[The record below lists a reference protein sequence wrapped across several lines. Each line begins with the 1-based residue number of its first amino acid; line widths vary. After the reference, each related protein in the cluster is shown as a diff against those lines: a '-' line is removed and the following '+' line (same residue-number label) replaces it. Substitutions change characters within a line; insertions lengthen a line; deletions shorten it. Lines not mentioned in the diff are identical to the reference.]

1 MNTPIDLLDLLRAH
15 LASAELP
22 ALWSVNVTA
31 SSAGPSV
38 SMQLASREPPEL
50 AAGLLAW
57 ADTLA
62 EVTTE
67 AWRVPSGERVHLS
80 VIGQLP
86 EGITIRAY
94 GAIAFTER
102 GIGTGLA
109 PDART
114 TVPLAALRTMAASR
128 EMRV

>member
-1 MNTPIDLLDLLRAH
+1 MNTPIDLLDSLHAH
-15 LASAELP
+15 LASFELP

-31 SSAGPSV
+31 SSSGPSV
-38 SMQLASREPPEL
+38 SVQLACHEPPEI

-57 ADTLA
+57 ADTLT

-67 AWRVPSGERVHLS
+67 AWRVPSGECVHLS
-80 VIGQLP
+80 VIGLLP

-94 GAIAFTER
+94 GGIAFTDC
-102 GIGTGLA
+102 GIGAGLA

-114 TVPLAALRTMAASR
+114 TMSLAALRTMAAPG
-128 EMRV
+128 EVTV

>member
-1 MNTPIDLLDLLRAH
+1 MTTLIDLLDCLRAH
-15 LASAELP
+15 LIEFEVP
-22 ALWSVNVTA
+22 ALWSVNLTV

-38 SMQLASREPPEL
+38 SVQLACHQPPEI

-57 ADTLA
+57 ADTLTEIA
-62 EVTTE
+62 IEV
-67 AWRVPSGERVHLS
+67 WRVPSGECVHVS

-94 GAIAFTER
+94 GGSAFTER
-102 GIGTGLA
+102 GIGAGLA

-114 TVPLAALRTMAASR
+114 TVPLAVLRAMATPG
-128 EMRV
+128 EVVV